1 MSNLDPR
8 IEAIRFKYDL
18 ERSDF
23 WELPQKKGT
32 WVCKHAA
39 LEVVAV
45 KADIQFEAPQIIEA
59 DTANGIAV
67 LSVLGMMYQSVPG
80 HSEEDK
86 GTRREL
92 RREWSTGE
100 ASSKNNKNAY
110 PWAMAEKRAK
120 DRIIL
125 KLVGIHGLVYS
136 EDEMADTPVQVTETR
151 TQAPTEITP
160 KPLTVAERKA
170 LWSVMMDDLKAEAPK
185 GWRKMAAYIT
195 DPETQRMIETLGSYK
210 QQFLDEARDIVKIA
224 QEAEKELGEP
234 VGGLKT
240 TAYNFDQLDSSSTVG
255 DMLDATENAE

>member
-8 IEAIRFKYDL
+8 IEAIRIKYDL

-39 LEVVAV
+39 LEIVAV

-67 LSVLGMMYQSVPG
+67 LSVLGMMYQAVPG
-80 HSEEDK
+80 TSGEDK
-86 GTRREL
+86 GTRHEL

-120 DRIIL
+120 DRVIL

-136 EDEMADTPVQVTETR
+136 EDEMSDTPVQTETR
-151 TQAPTEITP
+151 AQVQTEPAP

-185 GWRKMAAYIT
+185 GWRKMAAYII
-195 DPETQRMIETLGSYK
+195 DPETKRLIESLGSYK

-224 QEAEKELGEP
+224 QEAERELGEP

-240 TAYNFDQLDSSSTVG
+240 TAYNFDQLENGSTVG